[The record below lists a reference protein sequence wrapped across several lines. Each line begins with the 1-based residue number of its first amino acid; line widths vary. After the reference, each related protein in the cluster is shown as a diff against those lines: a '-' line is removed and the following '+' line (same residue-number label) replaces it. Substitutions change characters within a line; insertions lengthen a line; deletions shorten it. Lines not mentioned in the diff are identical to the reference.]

1 MENNSLSIPAV
12 FIIAVIVC
20 TVLISIIIIQAK
32 KISTLSKPK
41 YGFLGKPLALLI
53 TLGIAV
59 FAVGITF
66 YVNKPAQI
74 DDINADL
81 KVELNI
87 NSEKIEKSVYQLFAV
102 AIIDGKEWQGY
113 TFDIIWTV
121 KNQDTNTY
129 FEYNLSRENSGGITV
144 TLQKGENIIKASTFF
159 EGKLVEEEIVI
170 SL

>member
-32 KISTLSKPK
+32 KISSLSKPR
-41 YGFLGKPLALLI
+41 YGFLGKPLALVI
-53 TLGIAV
+53 TLGIAA

-74 DDINADL
+74 DDINADI

-87 NSEKIEKSVYQLFAV
+87 NSEKIEKLIYQLSAV

-113 TFDIIWTV
+113 SFDIIWTI
-121 KNQDTNTY
+121 KNQDMNTY
-129 FEYNLSRENSGGITV
+129 FEYNLSRENNGGITV